1 MAREQHQA
9 TLRRTAMTL
18 RILVVGVASG
28 LIGLCLGLTMIG
40 QVFAQKETVA
50 TPESGVRIGRYQGAV
65 SQTHFCLFDTATGQ
79 AWMARSGEA
88 WQPAIAPIKHDRP

>member
-1 MAREQHQA
+1 
-9 TLRRTAMTL
+9 MTL

-50 TPESGVRIGRYQGAV
+50 TPESSPHWPLPG
-65 SQTHFCLFDTATGQ
+65 S
-79 AWMARSGEA
+79 S
-88 WQPAIAPIKHDRP
+88 